1 MLAYKMCP
9 TLGLRVIGSERYIF
23 RSRDRNGWEM
33 KIAQHPAFWRVWG
46 LFSKPST
53 IAEALAGL
61 PEDEAEVIEAAIEGM
76 IECGLLEAEEQ
87 TSGADR
93 FLESPL
99 LETQPQSVAY
109 HLSSARVDWINYSNP
124 DDIKT
129 RDHGGMDEKVREEA
143 IPSNFKK
150 ARNSTPAYDL
160 ADTMPPE
167 RFGQLSS
174 AEVCFGKRYT
184 PRPQKVTLDH
194 LNFILNM
201 SFAQTDK
208 VNMYATGAHVRKP
221 VPSGGAR
228 HPTEA
233 YVLVNTGV
241 SDIDPGCYHYN
252 VKAHRLD
259 RLEVSDRHLEK
270 AIRAASLL
278 PRVRNRPIAAA
289 IVHTCIFERSM
300 FRYRESRSYRVMN
313 FDLGHLH
320 ANEVIGAKMLGLPF
334 SECYSVSE
342 REIESILSLDPL
354 HESVMS
360 SFILHK
366 ESQDV

>member
-1 MLAYKMCP
+1 MQ
-9 TLGLRVIGSERYIF
+9 
-23 RSRDRNGWEM
+23 
-33 KIAQHPAFWRVWG
+33 IAKLPEFWQVWG
-46 LFSKPST
+46 LFSQPST
-53 IAEALAGL
+53 IEDAMAKVPKDQAETL
-61 PEDEAEVIEAAIEGM
+61 EIAIEGM
-76 IECGLLEAEEQ
+76 IECGLLEVHRDNV
-87 TSGADR
+87 GASHILDTQ
-93 FLESPL
+93 L
-99 LETQPQSVAY
+99 LETQSQSVAY

-160 ADTMPPE
+160 AYTLPLE
-167 RFGQLSS
+167 RFGKLAS
-174 AEVCFGKRYT
+174 AAVCFGKQYT
-184 PRPQKVTLDH
+184 PHASRVTLDH
-194 LNFILNM
+194 LNFIINM
-201 SFAQTDK
+201 SFAQTDT
-208 VNMYATGAHVRKP
+208 VNMYATGAHLRKP

-233 YVLVNTGV
+233 YVLVNSTV
-241 SDIDPGCYHYN
+241 KDIDPGCYHYN

-259 RLEVSDRHLEK
+259 RLDVSDRHRDK
-270 AIRAASLL
+270 AIRASSLL
-278 PRVRNRPIAAA
+278 SRVRNRPVAAV
-289 IVHTCIFERSM
+289 ILHTCIFERSM

-334 SECYSVSE
+334 SECYSVAE
-342 REIESILSLDPL
+342 REIESIVYLDPL

-360 SFILHK
+360 SFILH
-366 ESQDV
+366 EEHQNV